1 MAYYLGK
8 DVGVVVK
15 TEANYGLTVSGN
27 NGVTT
32 ADPGATIGKLANPD
46 FDSSVGLIS
55 NLTGVDLVIVT
66 NDEDVSFMGANTPLK
81 AEVRKETTVTLTKK
95 KDSPTFDLL
104 FSGPP
109 NLLGTDTT
117 DGTGNAGV
125 RWGVKTGGASV
136 YDGLEEPS
144 TDFGYRVFVQL
155 KGAAEILAI
164 RNAQMTS
171 HTVSLNADGTQ
182 EETIEFTSQVQP
194 LIFAATGSGGLD
206 TATGAGEL

>member
-55 NLTGVDLVIVT
+55 NLTGVDLGIGT

-81 AEVRKETTVTLTKK
+81 AEVRIETTVTLTKK
-95 KDSPTFDLL
+95 KDSPMFELISKDPKVNIAGGQLRPKLRKNYIGLTF
-104 FSGPP
+104 
-109 NLLGTDTT
+109 T
-117 DGTGNAGV
+117 
-125 RWGVKTGGASV
+125 K
-136 YDGLEEPS
+136 
-144 TDFGYRVFVQL
+144 
-155 KGAAEILAI
+155 
-164 RNAQMTS
+164 
-171 HTVSLNADGTQ
+171 
-182 EETIEFTSQVQP
+182 EFKKR
-194 LIFAATGSGGLD
+194 
-206 TATGAGEL
+206 

>member
-15 TEANYGLTVSGN
+15 TEANYGLTVSAGN
-27 NGVTT
+27 AVTT

-55 NLTGVDLVIVT
+55 NLTGVDLGIGT

-95 KDSPTFDLL
+95 KDSPVFDLL
-104 FSGPP
+104 FVGDSNETNGC
-109 NLLGTDTT
+109 
-117 DGTGNAGV
+117 

-155 KGAAEILAI
+155 KGAVEILAV

-182 EETIEFTSQVQP
+182 EETIEFTSQVNP
-194 LIFAATGSGGLD
+194 LIYAASGSTGLSR
-206 TATGAGEL
+206 ATLASEL

>member
-15 TEANYGLTVSGN
+15 TEANYGLTVSAGN
-27 NGVTT
+27 VVST
-32 ADPGATIGKLANPD
+32 ASPGATIGNLSNPD
-46 FDSSVGLIS
+46 FDSAATVGLIS
-55 NLTGVDLVIVT
+55 NLTGVDLGIGT

-95 KDSPTFDLL
+95 KDSPVFDLL
-104 FSGPP
+104 FVGDSAFT
-109 NLLGTDTT
+109 N
-117 DGTGNAGV
+117 GV

-155 KGAAEILAI
+155 KGGEEILAI
-164 RNAQMTS
+164 RNAQMTG

-182 EETIEFTSQVQP
+182 EETIEFTSQVNP
-194 LIFAATGSGGLD
+194 LIYAATGSGGLD
-206 TATGAGEL
+206 RATAASEL

>member
-15 TEANYGLTVSGN
+15 TEANYGLTVSAAN
-27 NGVTT
+27 VVST

-46 FDSSVGLIS
+46 FDSGVGLIS
-55 NLTGVDLVIVT
+55 NLTGVDLGIGT

-95 KDSPTFDLL
+95 KNSPVFDLL
-104 FSGPP
+104 FVGGEDAGSGFTQG
-109 NLLGTDTT
+109 L
-117 DGTGNAGV
+117 
-125 RWGVKTGGASV
+125 RWGVKTGGATV

-155 KGAAEILAI
+155 KRGVEILAI

-182 EETIEFTSQVQP
+182 EETIEFTSQVNP
-194 LIFAATGSGGLD
+194 LIYAATGSGGLD
-206 TATGAGEL
+206 RATLASEL

>member
-15 TEANYGLTVSGN
+15 TEANYGLTISAAAEIS
-27 NGVTT
+27 T
-32 ADPGATIGKLANPD
+32 ASPGATIGKLANPD
-46 FDSSVGLIS
+46 FDSSATVGLIS
-55 NLTGVDLVIVT
+55 NLTGVDLGIGT

-95 KDSPTFDLL
+95 KDSPVFDLI
-104 FSGPP
+104 FSGGEDAGSGFT
-109 NLLGTDTT
+109 N
-117 DGTGNAGV
+117 GV

-155 KGAAEILAI
+155 KGAEEILAI
-164 RNAQMTS
+164 RNAQMTG

-182 EETIEFTSQVQP
+182 EETIEFTSMVNP
-194 LIFAATGSGGLD
+194 MIYAATGSGGLD
-206 TATGAGEL
+206 RATAASEL

>member
-55 NLTGVDLVIVT
+55 NLTGVDLGIGT

-95 KDSPTFDLL
+95 KDSPVFDLI
-104 FSGPP
+104 FSG
-109 NLLGTDTT
+109 GEGAGSGFTQ
-117 DGTGNAGV
+117 GV
-125 RWGVKTGGASV
+125 RWGVKTGGATV

-164 RNAQMTS
+164 RNAQMTA

>member
-27 NGVTT
+27 NGIAT
-32 ADPGATIGKLANPD
+32 ADPGATIGKLHDPN
-46 FDSSVGLIS
+46 FDNSVGLIS
-55 NLTGVDLVIVT
+55 NLTGVDLGIGT

-95 KDSPTFDLL
+95 KDSPVFDLI
-104 FSGPP
+104 FSGAPD
-109 NLLGTDTT
+109 NFT
-117 DGTGNAGV
+117 NGV
-125 RWGVKTGGASV
+125 RWGVKTGGASI

-155 KGAAEILAI
+155 KAGSEILAI
-164 RNAQMTS
+164 RNCQMTG
-171 HTVSLNADGTQ
+171 HTISLNADGTQ
-182 EETIEFTSQVQP
+182 EETIEFTSQVNP
-194 LIFAATGSGGLD
+194 MIYAASSSTGLSR
-206 TATGAGEL
+206 ATLSSEL